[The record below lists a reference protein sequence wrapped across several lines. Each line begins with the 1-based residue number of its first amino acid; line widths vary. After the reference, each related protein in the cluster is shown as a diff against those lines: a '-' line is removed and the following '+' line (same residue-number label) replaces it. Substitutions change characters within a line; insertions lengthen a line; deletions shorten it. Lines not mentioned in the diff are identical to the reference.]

1 MLIQTLAVALFGL
14 MAMWFGIV
22 VFRTKS
28 MVRSAL
34 ALLGAMAALGFLFLA
49 LEAEFLGV
57 LQLMMMATEMSVMA
71 IFMVMFMMDPG
82 GLGQMEMT
90 HQKKLSLV
98 AGITSGLITA
108 LVALGVDWGSL
119 ASTQTLDSPA
129 RQNYN
134 LGMEIMGR
142 SMLIFEAAGVT
153 ILVSMIAGTLLA
165 VAHHKQTSHPQE

>member
-14 MAMWFGIV
+14 MAIWFGIG

-90 HQKKLSLV
+90 HQKKFSLAAGIIGGLV
-98 AGITSGLITA
+98 AVLLA
-108 LVALGVDWGSL
+108 FVVDWGTL
-119 ASTQTLDSPA
+119 ASTQTLDPPA

-165 VAHHKQTSHPQE
+165 IANHHQE